1 MCEDFTQQFQKL
13 LGIERKY
20 FSRYITKNNQIL
32 TVILFYIHEKF
43 NAFKAKIENE
53 VKVFSEVVQNL
64 NINVQQI
71 IYLELGIN
79 VVKEKLYYLN

>member
-1 MCEDFTQQFQKL
+1 MCEDFSQQFQKL

-32 TVILFYIHEKF
+32 TVILFYIHEIF

-71 IYLELGIN
+71 IYLELWIN